1 MEYLEK
7 AKYELILGLKNK
19 EDANVLNVLQQ
30 YYNDVNN
37 IVSKNYL
44 LFNKKEL
51 KFVVMTIDNKIS
63 SYFKLYFF
71 SDENQMN
78 TFMDKYKDSQIISYN
93 IIKEIDPVDDTNPIS
108 FTL

>member
-37 IVSKNYL
+37 IVSKNL
-44 LFNKKEL
+44 LLKKKEL
-51 KFVVMTIDNKIS
+51 KFVVIS
-63 SYFKLYFF
+63 NNNSNIKLYFF
-71 SDENQMN
+71 SDETHMN
-78 TFMDKYKDSQIISYN
+78 TFIDKFKDSQSFSCN
-93 IIKEIDPVDDTNPIS
+93 IIKEIDPIDDTTPIS